1 MIVFF
6 IIIVAII
13 GAVLFLRGEGAV
25 YGKGNALK
33 EEKKRMNVSDKNFF
47 L

>member
-6 IIIVAII
+6 IIVVVSI
-13 GAVLFLRGEGAV
+13 GAVLFLRGEGAD
-25 YGKGNALK
+25 YGKGNTFK
-33 EEKKRMNVSDKNFF
+33 EEKKTMNVSDKNFF